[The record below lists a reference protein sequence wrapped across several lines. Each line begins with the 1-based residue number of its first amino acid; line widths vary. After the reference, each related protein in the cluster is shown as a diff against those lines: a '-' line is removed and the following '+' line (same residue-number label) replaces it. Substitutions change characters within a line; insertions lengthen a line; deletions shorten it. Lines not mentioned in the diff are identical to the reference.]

1 MEGRIEDGYS
11 FALYGYLGRGSW
23 AGLEDVWL
31 VLECWSDA
39 TFHQDWGQ
47 IARTFEFAIPQ
58 ATLDSTGP
66 VAMGGL
72 IEVPS
77 VDLAVGLPEGWVA
90 ADLTYPEIEVA
101 LGSLGP
107 AGDWFVLQL
116 EHGVGDGINQAAQD
130 DVIVAIWAWPAN
142 HSTSWPEHCEVTIK
156 KPEWESAAERV
167 NALSAYIVKEGRVDM
182 DLSTLVEL
190 PAGVASRFDYR
201 WSSTSGGSDFT
212 FLERGQQTTL
222 ACQDFDFGDDV
233 DVAAKRDRWLAM
245 AESLRFLSVE
255 TAS

>member
-1 MEGRIEDGYS
+1 
-11 FALYGYLGRGSW
+11 
-23 AGLEDVWL
+23 
-31 VLECWSDA
+31 
-39 TFHQDWGQ
+39 
-47 IARTFEFAIPQ
+47 
-58 ATLDSTGP
+58 
-66 VAMGGL
+66 
-72 IEVPS
+72 
-77 VDLAVGLPEGWVA
+77 
-90 ADLTYPEIEVA
+90 
-101 LGSLGP
+101 
-107 AGDWFVLQL
+107 
-116 EHGVGDGINQAAQD
+116 
-130 DVIVAIWAWPAN
+130 
-142 HSTSWPEHCEVTIK
+142 
-156 KPEWESAAERV
+156 
-167 NALSAYIVKEGRVDM
+167 M